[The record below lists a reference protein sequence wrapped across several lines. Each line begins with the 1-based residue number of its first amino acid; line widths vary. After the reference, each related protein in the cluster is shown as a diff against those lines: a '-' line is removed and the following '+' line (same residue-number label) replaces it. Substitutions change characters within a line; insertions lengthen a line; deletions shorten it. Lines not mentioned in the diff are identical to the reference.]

1 MTRKPLL
8 LVAGL
13 LAATASSFAQT
24 PPAPNAAAV
33 AQTREM
39 AERLKLNE
47 AQFIRLLSVNRTR
60 LTRQQEIEQANQA
73 NPARRSAQLAEL
85 QGQYEQECS
94 RILSPTQLSQLQQ
107 PGSLPTGVATNGNG

>member
-1 MTRKPLL
+1 MTLKPIL

-13 LAATASSFAQT
+13 LAATAPSFAQTT
-24 PPAPNAAAV
+24 PPAPNVA

-39 AERLKLNE
+39 AERLQLNE
-47 AQFIRLLSVNRTR
+47 AQYIRLLRVNRTR
-60 LTRQQEIEQANQA
+60 LVRQQEIEVATKT
-73 NPARRSAQLAEL
+73 NPASRSAQLAEL

-107 PGSLPTGVATNGNG
+107 DSSLPTGVANGNG

>member
-13 LAATASSFAQT
+13 LLAATAPSFAQT
-24 PPAPNAAAV
+24 TPAPNVA
-33 AQTREM
+33 AQTRET
-39 AERLKLNE
+39 AERLQLNE
-47 AQFIRLLSVNRTR
+47 AQYIRLLHVNRTR
-60 LTRQQEIEQANQA
+60 QARQQEIELATQT
-73 NPARRSAQLAEL
+73 NPARRSTQLAEL

-107 PGSLPTGVATNGNG
+107 DSSLPTGVANGNG